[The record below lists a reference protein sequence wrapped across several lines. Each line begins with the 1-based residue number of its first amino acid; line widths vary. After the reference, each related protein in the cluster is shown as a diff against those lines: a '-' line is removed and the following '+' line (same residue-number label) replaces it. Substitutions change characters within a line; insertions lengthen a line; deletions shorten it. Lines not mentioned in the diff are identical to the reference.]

1 MATNGG
7 TLHQG
12 LPPTSSRINLN
23 CAQCG
28 VMLDTVE
35 SLNVH
40 NMHYHSDHINR
51 WGPPGNGGGAGH
63 KSTASTAS
71 NSPTDSENNNHQPK
85 HNIHNIHASS
95 KSGGSPLNNTVSA
108 AADSS
113 DNQPTTT
120 QPPSTAGQEPRLIYG
135 GYGMSNAPT
144 TFGQHQQTAA
154 EQPHFQPYMSQYD
167 QYYHFH
173 NLEYG
178 MPPPPFLNS
187 QPPSQQEY
195 KPVPS
200 NRYHPYIN
208 HTLNP
213 THPNAI
219 NSAVSPRNVSS
230 SSPTHNAN
238 VMQQSTT
245 ASPSNQLIPTSQ
257 PTPSPSPNQCDK
269 CGQICETASQL
280 GEHYATAHNAGG
292 HNEPNRNSGA
302 NENGE
307 LPAFPY
313 NHYIKEEQPCDILD
327 LDSQKMVYSPN
338 DEHSQQGPLPPMHSL
353 HHLQRPLLWSH
364 DHHGLPYPQDMKP
377 VLFPPSLPPK
387 QEFSPNVIKQEYIH
401 HQPQLGHPQDVKQ
414 FNSDVVSGGQVTSSP
429 SEFPSTTTP
438 QENGAQSQFRTS
450 FEAAT
455 SSLPTNAATG
465 KSSSWKSNEARRP
478 KTYNCTACNK
488 WFTSSG
494 HLKRHYNTTLH
505 KNAVKSSGQPD
516 PATMPISIHHH
527 PARDATKNNHH
538 HRGSPAQAQQPPQ
551 PPSAEQSGSPE
562 YNSQYTPPLG
572 FQQPQGFQQYGSTP
586 LAIHS
591 TTGSSPN
598 GQAGPSVLAS
608 QPRGLLILL
617 NNTGTQQVLPEEEQQ
632 QIFMPQITQSH
643 ITNSPDPYSIT
654 NRTTINT
661 NTITTELSPDIQD
674 QEQLHQN
681 YLTIT
686 GNGLDD
692 TSNEMITLHQVD
704 YGTMMP
710 TENDDQSH
718 VSYQSA
724 VPRDVRR
731 YLGGDPEVQSARRFS
746 PDIAESY
753 RKFCRPD
760 PMSPKAGAIQ
770 PQSPLA
776 ETLSPI
782 TTCSSTESE
791 TPPVEVTTVHR
802 CGPCDKVFNKACY
815 LTQHNKTFHSGEKPY
830 KCHKCGKRFPC
841 GQSHEEHI
849 AKHGAE
855 KPFKCDQ
862 CVKSFNHKTDLRR
875 HMCLHTG
882 SKPYSCMI
890 CNKGFIRKDHMMK
903 HTETHTRKSAMLAKK
918 HGIFMK

>member
-12 LPPTSSRINLN
+12 LPPTPRINLN
-23 CAQCG
+23 CSQCG

-51 WGPPGNGGGAGH
+51 WGPPPPNGGPTNN
-63 KSTASTAS
+63 KSSSSTAS
-71 NSPTDSENNNHQPK
+71 NSPTDSENNNQPK
-85 HNIHNIHASS
+85 HNIHNIQHSS
-95 KSGGSPLNNTVSA
+95 KSVSPLHNTVSA

-113 DNQPTTT
+113 DNQPSTT
-120 QPPSTAGQEPRLIYG
+120 QSSSAAGHEPRLIYG
-135 GYGMSNAPT
+135 GYGMSNTAPT
-144 TFGQHQQTAA
+144 FQHQLPTGD
-154 EQPHFQPYMSQYD
+154 PHFQPYIQSYD

-173 NLEYG
+173 NVEYG

-187 QPPSQQEY
+187 QASSQQEY

-208 HTLNP
+208 HTLP
-213 THPNAI
+213 THPNSI
-219 NSAVSPRNVSS
+219 NSSVSPRNVSS
-230 SSPTHNAN
+230 SSPTHNSN
-238 VMQQSTT
+238 VMQQQSTT
-245 ASPSNQLIPTSQ
+245 SSPSNQLIPTSQ

-269 CGQICETASQL
+269 CGHICETASQL
-280 GEHYATAHNAGG
+280 GEHYATAHGSAG
-292 HNEPNRNSGA
+292 HNEPNRNSGS

-307 LPAFPY
+307 IGSFPY

-364 DHHGLPYPQDMKP
+364 EHHGLPYSQDVKP
-377 VLFPPSLPPK
+377 VLFPTTLVPK
-387 QEFSPNVIKQEYIH
+387 QEFSSAAIKQEYIH
-401 HQPQLGHPQDVKQ
+401 HQPQIGHQQDVKP
-414 FNSDVVSGGQVTSSP
+414 FASDVSGGQVTSSP

-438 QENGAQSQFRTS
+438 QENGAPFRTS

-455 SSLPTNAATG
+455 SSLPTNTATG

-527 PARDATKNNHH
+527 PARDTNKNNHH
-538 HRGSPAQAQQPPQ
+538 HRGSPAQAPQ
-551 PPSAEQSGSPE
+551 PPAPSEQSGSPE

-572 FQQPQGFQQYGSTP
+572 FQQTQGFQQYGTA

-591 TTGSSPN
+591 TTGNSPN

-632 QIFMPQITQSH
+632 QQTFMQQITQSH
-643 ITNSPDPYSIT
+643 TTNSPDPYSIT
-654 NRTTINT
+654 NPITINT
-661 NTITTELSPDIQD
+661 SITTTELSPDIRD
-674 QEQLHQN
+674 QEQLDQS

-686 GNGLDD
+686 GNSLDG
-692 TSNEMITLHQVD
+692 SHEMISPNTPDYSSMLHMV
-704 YGTMMP
+704 
-710 TENDDQSH
+710 NDQSMI
-718 VSYQSA
+718 SYQTS
-724 VPRDVRR
+724 VPRHETTIRR
-731 YLGGDPEVQSARRFS
+731 LMGGVAAYQGDNLSQRYSPDS
-746 PDIAESY
+746 PDIPDSY
-753 RKFCRPD
+753 QKMCRED
-760 PMSPKAGAIQ
+760 PVI
-770 PQSPLA
+770 PQSA
-776 ETLSPI
+776 SQHRSPSDI
-782 TTCSSTESE
+782 ASASMASSTTTDSNE
-791 TPPVEVTTVHR
+791 TATVHR
-802 CGPCDKVFNKACY
+802 CGPCV
-815 LTQHNKTFHSGEKPY
+815 KTRNNPNIH
-830 KCHKCGKRFPC
+830 
-841 GQSHEEHI
+841 QSC
-849 AKHGAE
+849 
-855 KPFKCDQ
+855 PN
-862 CVKSFNHKTDLRR
+862 S
-875 HMCLHTG
+875 
-882 SKPYSCMI
+882 S
-890 CNKGFIRKDHMMK
+890 
-903 HTETHTRKSAMLAKK
+903 
-918 HGIFMK
+918 

>member
-7 TLHQG
+7 TLQG
-12 LPPTSSRINLN
+12 VPLTPRINLN
-23 CAQCG
+23 CSQCG

-51 WGPPGNGGGAGH
+51 WAQPPSSGH
-63 KSTASTAS
+63 QKSSSSTAS
-71 NSPTDSENNNHQPK
+71 NSPTDSENNNQPK
-85 HNIHNIHASS
+85 HNIHNIQNSS
-95 KSGGSPLNNTVSA
+95 KSGSPLNNTVSA

-113 DNQPTTT
+113 DNQPSTT
-120 QPPSTAGQEPRLIYG
+120 QTPSTVSQEPRLIYG
-135 GYGMSNAPT
+135 GYGMSNASS
-144 TFGQHQQTAA
+144 TFQHQQSPAD
-154 EQPHFQPYMSQYD
+154 PHFQPYMQPYD

-178 MPPPPFLNS
+178 MPPPHFLNS
-187 QPPSQQEY
+187 QPPPQQEY

-213 THPNAI
+213 THPNSI
-219 NSAVSPRNVSS
+219 NSSVSPRNVSS
-230 SSPTHNAN
+230 SSPTHNTS
-238 VMQQSTT
+238 VMQSSTS
-245 ASPSNQLIPTSQ
+245 SPSNQLIPTNQ

-269 CGQICETASQL
+269 CGHICETASQL
-280 GEHYATAHNAGG
+280 GEHYATAHGSSVHNESNRNAGS
-292 HNEPNRNSGA
+292 NEDAEISSY
-302 NENGE
+302 
-307 LPAFPY
+307 PY
-313 NHYIKEEQPCDILD
+313 NPYIKEEQPCDILD

-364 DHHGLPYPQDMKP
+364 EHHGLPYSQDIKP
-377 VLFPPSLPPK
+377 VLFPPTLTPK
-387 QEFSPNVIKQEYIH
+387 QEFPTNVIKQEYIH
-401 HQPQLGHPQDVKQ
+401 HQPQIGHQQDVKP
-414 FNSDVVSGGQVTSSP
+414 FTNDVSGSQVTSSP

-438 QENGAQSQFRTS
+438 QENGAQFRTS

-455 SSLPTNAATG
+455 SSLPTNAPTG

-527 PARDATKNNHH
+527 PARDQNKNNHH
-538 HRGSPAQAQQPPQ
+538 HRGSPAQAPQPQ
-551 PPSAEQSGSPE
+551 PPSSEQSGSPE

-572 FQQPQGFQQYGSTP
+572 FQQTQGFQQYGTA

-632 QIFMPQITQSH
+632 QTFMQLTTQSH
-643 ITNSPDPYSIT
+643 TINSPDPYNTI

-661 NTITTELSPDIQD
+661 NITTTELSQDIQD

-686 GNGLDD
+686 GNSLDD
-692 TSNEMITLHQVD
+692 TEEMLSPNTSD
-704 YGTMMP
+704 YSSMLQMV
-710 TENDDQSH
+710 NDQSIS
-718 VSYQSA
+718 SYNTSVPRQSA
-724 VPRDVRR
+724 IRRLMGGVAAYQRDT
-731 YLGGDPEVQSARRFS
+731 SRRFS
-746 PDIAESY
+746 PDIPDSY
-753 RKFCRPD
+753 HKMCRQD
-760 PMSPKAGAIQ
+760 PMI
-770 PQSPLA
+770 PQSGASQPRSPM
-776 ETLSPI
+776 ETASPVA
-782 TTCSSTESE
+782 SSTTESVE
-791 TPPVEVTTVHR
+791 TPTGTTSVHR
-802 CGPCDKVFNKACY
+802 CDACVKVFNKACY

-830 KCHKCGKRFPC
+830 KCQKCGKRFPC

-849 AKHGAE
+849 AKHGAV

-862 CVKSFNHKTDLRR
+862 CIKSFNHKTDLRR

-890 CNKGFIRKDHMMK
+890 CSKGFIRKDHMMK
-903 HTETHTRKSAMLAKK
+903 HTETHTRKSANLAKK
-918 HGIFMK
+918 HGILIK